1 MTEKLFYKDAYIIE
15 FEANV
20 LSCEK
25 ENNLF
30 KIILDK
36 TAFFPEGGGQTSD
49 TGYIGDAKVT
59 DVQEKGEKIIHFA
72 DKEVSGKVL
81 CKLDF
86 ERRYVKMQN
95 HTGEHLMSG
104 IAHKLFGAENVGFHL
119 GDDVVTMDYDIPLT
133 KEQLA
138 LVELEANKA
147 VYANTE
153 IISHFPKPE
162 ELENLT
168 YRAKLDLK
176 ENVRIIEIK
185 DYDMCACCAPHVKR
199 TGEVGLVKIVES
211 MNWKGGTRIFIH
223 CGLEGF
229 LHYRQTYDTVKTIS
243 GLLSAK
249 QESLV
254 QFVEKYMEDTNKLKY
269 ELEQADVERARLI
282 ASSVEETADSI
293 VVKDNFLKAEGMRE
307 LVNLL
312 KEKTDKCVCALTG
325 EEGAYRFIIG
335 ANNMPLRNLI
345 KDINDKLNG
354 KGGGGDQMVQGNFSA
369 SFEEIEKVI
378 KEI

>member
-1 MTEKLFYKDAYIIE
+1 MTEKLFYKDAYIKE
-15 FEANV
+15 FYAEV

-25 ENNLF
+25 EKNLY

-36 TAFFPEGGGQTSD
+36 TAFFPEGGGQTAD
-49 TGYIGDAKVT
+49 TGFIGDAKVV
-59 DVQEKGEKIIHFA
+59 DVQEKGEDIIHFA
-72 DKEVSGKVL
+72 DKEAAGTVF

-86 ERRYVKMQN
+86 DRRYVKMQN

-119 GDDVVTMDYDIPLT
+119 GDDVVTMDYDIQLT
-133 KEQLA
+133 KEQLQQ
-138 LVELEANKA
+138 VELEANKA
-147 VYANTE
+147 IYANTE

-162 ELENLT
+162 ELESLT

-211 MNWKGGTRIFIH
+211 MNWKGGTRLFIH

-229 LHYRQTYDTVKTIS
+229 LHYRKTYETVKAIS

-249 QESLV
+249 QENLT

-269 ELEQADVERARLI
+269 ELEQADLERARLI
-282 ASSVEETADSI
+282 ATTFEKTDKSI
-293 VVKDNFLKAEGMRE
+293 VVKDGLLKTDGMRE

-312 KEKTDKCVCALTG
+312 KEKTDKCVCVLTG
-325 EEGAYRFIIG
+325 IDGAYRFIMG
-335 ANNMPLRNLI
+335 ADNMPLRTLI
-345 KDINDKLNG
+345 KDINAKLNG
-354 KGGGGDQMVQGNFSA
+354 KGGGNDQMVQG
-369 SFEEIEKVI
+369 SFNSTFAEIEETI
-378 KEI
+378 KSI